1 MEFFQLPIRIVAK
14 LFAMMVGLKK
24 IQMLHATN
32 YMDEEFMLL
41 VLQPVKNVTTL
52 HSG

>member
-1 MEFFQLPIRIVAK
+1 MEFFQLPIRIPAK

-32 YMDEEFMLL
+32 YMDEEFLLL
-41 VLQPVKNVTTL
+41 VLLLVNNVTTL
-52 HSG
+52 NSG